1 MQRSAGPTRAPIA
14 HGSMIIYRGCD
25 VVLHLPGSPPRVSRR
40 LCHKV
45 NISGHADMRGI
56 NSQDSAA
63 SAAFPAQKLRYV
75 ASSWKPKAKARMS
88 GLLPIADVVAKN
100 REHLLGQQL
109 QLEQQQF
116 ERLKHDFSYNLSLL
130 RERDTE
136 LERYDMEA
144 AALRGQLDQ
153 RDAALQEAQRAIEEL
168 ETQAAT
174 AASKASA
181 MLATIAEADKQARDH
196 REREQ
201 RRTAELQRVEQELE
215 ETRRQR
221 DEARKE
227 ATRASNAGAEA
238 KQEAISVRNE
248 LGMRLHAAQ
257 QELAEAEEGC
267 RRAVQEERAQLEAR
281 LKATRSEQQRHTASL
296 QEQVERLHAE
306 LAEAGRAHDMNPNP
320 SPSPNPDPNPD
331 PDPDPN
337 PDPNPNP
344 NPNHNH
350 NPDPNPNPNPN
361 PNQVGRTRRR
371 TRRCRRCATRTRTRR
386 CSGSG
391 RRQSCSAR
399 RRRPRRSSR
408 SCSGW
413 ARSSSSPSWRPARSR
428 RSCLGLGL
436 GLDEP

>member
-1 MQRSAGPTRAPIA
+1 MEVG
-14 HGSMIIYRGCD
+14 
-25 VVLHLPGSPPRVSRR
+25 
-40 LCHKV
+40 
-45 NISGHADMRGI
+45 
-56 NSQDSAA
+56 
-63 SAAFPAQKLRYV
+63 
-75 ASSWKPKAKARMS
+75 RMS

-281 LKATRSEQQRHTASL
+281 LKAARSEQQRHTASL
-296 QEQVERLHAE
+296 QEQVERLH
-306 LAEAGRAHDMNPNP
+306 L
-320 SPSPNPDPNPD
+320 
-331 PDPDPN
+331 
-337 PDPNPNP
+337 
-344 NPNHNH
+344 
-350 NPDPNPNPNPN
+350 
-361 PNQVGRTRRR
+361 TL
-371 TRRCRRCATRTRTRR
+371 TLTLTL
-386 CSGSG
+386 
-391 RRQSCSAR
+391 
-399 RRRPRRSSR
+399 SR
-408 SCSGW
+408 WSVCT
-413 ARSSSSPSWRPARSR
+413 
-428 RSCLGLGL
+428 
-436 GLDEP
+436 